1 MSPEYDSI
9 GKFDEHTKGLSLV
22 DAGGL
27 KGLIDKDGN
36 IAISVKYSS
45 IEKYGQTRKG
55 WALVKSK
62 EGKSGFIDA
71 DGKEVVPVIY
81 DNIDSFGEKAP
92 EAEIEASSAE

>member
-1 MSPEYDSI
+1 MATAYDSI
-9 GKFDEHTKGLSLV
+9 GKFDEHTKGLILV
-22 DAGGL
+22 DANGL

-55 WALVKSK
+55 WALVKNK
-62 EGKSGFIDA
+62 EAKFGFIDA

-81 DNIDSFGEKAP
+81 DDIDSFREKP
-92 EAEIEASSAE
+92 EEATEAHSVE